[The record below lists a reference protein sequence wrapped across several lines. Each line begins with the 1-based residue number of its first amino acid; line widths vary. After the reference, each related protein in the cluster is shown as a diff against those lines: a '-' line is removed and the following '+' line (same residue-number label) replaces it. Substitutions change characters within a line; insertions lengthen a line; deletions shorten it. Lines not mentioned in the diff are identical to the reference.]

1 MTEPRDIIAIGGSA
15 GAIESLGKLVSLLPA
30 QLDAA
35 IFVVIHTYP
44 LGDSLLPA
52 ILTRRGSL
60 SAAIATD
67 GEPIVCD
74 RIYVAPPDYHLM
86 VERGRVRLSSG
97 PKEGGHRPAIDPL
110 FRSAASAYRERVI
123 GVILSG
129 TLDDGSSGLRVI
141 RQQGGSAIVQEP
153 KEALFPQMPENAI
166 WSARPQHVAPV
177 AEIAR
182 LIASHAGKPGV
193 GGEASIPTVAAS
205 GQNGGHVVVGAHDAP
220 GTPTG
225 IACPDCHGVLW
236 AATEDAAPD
245 FRCRV
250 GHAYSDENLLEAHAS
265 SLEASLWAGV
275 RALEEQASLSNHLA
289 GKAEKRGDRLSAA
302 RFHDRAGRAGEHATR
317 MQALLLARQAEPA

>member
-1 MTEPRDIIAIGGSA
+1 MTEPRDIIVIGGSA

-44 LGDSLLPA
+44 FGDSLLPA

-67 GEPIVCD
+67 GEAIVCD
-74 RIYVAPPDYHLM
+74 RFSVAPPDYRLM
-86 VERGRVRLSSG
+86 GERGRVRLSRG
-97 PKEGGHRPAIDPL
+97 PKGGGPRPAIDPL

-141 RQQGGSAIVQEP
+141 RRQGGTAIVQEP

-177 AEIAR
+177 ADIAR
-182 LIASHAGKPGV
+182 LIAGHAGKPGA
-193 GGEASIPTVAAS
+193 GGEARIPTGA
-205 GQNGGHVVVGAHDAP
+205 GTGRNGGPVVVGAD
-220 GTPTG
+220 
-225 IACPDCHGVLW
+225 
-236 AATEDAAPD
+236 
-245 FRCRV
+245 
-250 GHAYSDENLLEAHAS
+250 
-265 SLEASLWAGV
+265 
-275 RALEEQASLSNHLA
+275 
-289 GKAEKRGDRLSAA
+289 
-302 RFHDRAGRAGEHATR
+302 
-317 MQALLLARQAEPA
+317 

>member
-110 FRSAASAYRERVI
+110 FRRAAAAYRERVR

-129 TLDDGSSGLRVI
+129 PPQRMPRRTFAAGWVTPTRTRTCWRRMRRASRPHSGPASGPWKNKRRSRTIWPARRRSEAIGSVPPASTIAPAGPASTPQECRRYCWPGRPSPLKPQTGPLR
-141 RQQGGSAIVQEP
+141 RPPSGGSRYGR
-153 KEALFPQMPENAI
+153 LR
-166 WSARPQHVAPV
+166 SRPSP
-177 AEIAR
+177 
-182 LIASHAGKPGV
+182 STGPG
-193 GGEASIPTVAAS
+193 
-205 GQNGGHVVVGAHDAP
+205 
-220 GTPTG
+220 
-225 IACPDCHGVLW
+225 
-236 AATEDAAPD
+236 
-245 FRCRV
+245 
-250 GHAYSDENLLEAHAS
+250 
-265 SLEASLWAGV
+265 
-275 RALEEQASLSNHLA
+275 
-289 GKAEKRGDRLSAA
+289 
-302 RFHDRAGRAGEHATR
+302 
-317 MQALLLARQAEPA
+317 M

>member
-1 MTEPRDIIAIGGSA
+1 M
-15 GAIESLGKLVSLLPA
+15 
-30 QLDAA
+30 
-35 IFVVIHTYP
+35 
-44 LGDSLLPA
+44 
-52 ILTRRGSL
+52 
-60 SAAIATD
+60 
-67 GEPIVCD
+67 
-74 RIYVAPPDYHLM
+74 
-86 VERGRVRLSSG
+86 
-97 PKEGGHRPAIDPL
+97 
-110 FRSAASAYRERVI
+110 
-123 GVILSG
+123 
-129 TLDDGSSGLRVI
+129 
-141 RQQGGSAIVQEP
+141 
-153 KEALFPQMPENAI
+153 
-166 WSARPQHVAPV
+166 
-177 AEIAR
+177 
-182 LIASHAGKPGV
+182 
-193 GGEASIPTVAAS
+193 
-205 GQNGGHVVVGAHDAP
+205 VGAHDAP